1 MKNIAILA
9 VDDERIILDSIRI
22 QLEKNYNTKY
32 LLEFAESADEALEIV
47 DALTNS
53 GINILL
59 VISDYLMPGMK
70 GDEFAT
76 ILKSTYPTVNI
87 VMLTGQITAEASSSL
102 IEKNI
107 ILKLISKPWHE
118 NDLVNIVNSLSVY
131 EN

>member
-1 MKNIAILA
+1 MNNIAILA

-22 QLEKNYNTKY
+22 QIEKNFDSKY

-53 GINILL
+53 GVKILL

-70 GDEFAT
+70 GDEFVD
-76 ILKSTYPTVNI
+76 ILKHKFPNINI
-87 VMLTGQITAEASSSL
+87 VMLTGQITSDVSTKL
-102 IEKNI
+102 LDKNI
-107 ILKLISKPWHE
+107 ILKLISKPWQE
-118 NDLVNIVNSLSVY
+118 NDLIHVVNSLSTY

>member
-9 VDDERIILDSIRI
+9 VDDERIILDSIRM
-22 QLEKNYNTKY
+22 QLEKNFNTKY
-32 LLEFAESADEALEIV
+32 ILEFAESADEALEV
-47 DALTNS
+47 VGSLTES
-53 GINILL
+53 GIDILL
-59 VISDYLMPGMK
+59 VISDYLMAGMK

-107 ILKLISKPWHE
+107 ILKLIEKPWKE
-118 NDLVNIVNSLSVY
+118 EDLINLVTTLSVY

>member
-9 VDDERIILDSIRI
+9 VDDERIILDSIRM
-22 QLEKNYNTKY
+22 QLEKNFNTKY
-32 LLEFAESADEALEIV
+32 ILEFAESADEALEV
-47 DALTNS
+47 VESLTQS
-53 GINILL
+53 GIDILL
-59 VISDYLMPGMK
+59 VISDYLMAGMK

-107 ILKLISKPWHE
+107 ILKLIEKPWKE
-118 NDLVNIVNSLSVY
+118 EDLINLVTTLSVY

>member
-9 VDDERIILDSIRI
+9 VDDERIILDSIRM
-22 QLEKNYNTKY
+22 QLEKNFNTKY
-32 LLEFAESADEALEIV
+32 ILEFAESADEALEV
-47 DALTNS
+47 VESLTES
-53 GINILL
+53 GIDILL
-59 VISDYLMPGMK
+59 VISDYLMAGMK

-107 ILKLISKPWHE
+107 ILKLIEKPWKE
-118 NDLVNIVNSLSVY
+118 GDLTNLVKTLSVY

>member
-1 MKNIAILA
+1 MNNIAILA
-9 VDDERIILDSIRI
+9 VDDERIILDSIRM
-22 QLEKNYNTKY
+22 QLEKNFNTKY
-32 LLEFAESADEALEIV
+32 ILEFAESADEALEV
-47 DALTNS
+47 VGSLTES
-53 GINILL
+53 GIDILL

-87 VMLTGQITAEASSSL
+87 VMLTGQITVEASSSL

-107 ILKLISKPWHE
+107 ILKIIEKPWKE
-118 NDLVNIVNSLSVY
+118 GDLINLVKTLSVY